1 MIITIL
7 LCAAALLAAS
17 TAVLHVFAGGV
28 RVVRPL
34 LAIDTDPQIKWLSYL
49 MWHLGTVT
57 TLFIAAGFATAAVFP
72 ARFDYAWIATIG
84 ASSFVAVALFVVINS
99 DVQPG
104 HCPRRAGH
112 LTLDFDRGAFT
123 EDPPEQIHDIKGERD
138 ADNDRGQNHPSRKQR
153 LVIGF
158 PTSNCDDVDQ
168 GRRPEQD
175 VSEPH

>member
-1 MIITIL
+1 MINTIL

-49 MWHLGTVT
+49 MWHIGTVT

-84 ASSFVAVALFVVINS
+84 AASFVAVALFVVIKS
-99 DVQPG
+99 GLPA
-104 HCPRRAGH
+104 RRIPVIPMFS
-112 LTLDFDRGAFT
+112 LVTVLGALG
-123 EDPPEQIHDIKGERD
+123 I
-138 ADNDRGQNHPSRKQR
+138 
-153 LVIGF
+153 LL
-158 PTSNCDDVDQ
+158 
-168 GRRPEQD
+168 
-175 VSEPH
+175 